1 MYECARYLYIVSIFR
16 TYSTVSIS
24 THQRILCEET
34 HLVLTTQ
41 LDKKVKKKVVLQT
54 RCHDITSLVSAFF
67 FPFHPLSTSR
77 HLPVVKMLKAL
88 ETPIL
93 RCCPPLLFLLTP
105 LIFFVQLVVTLFRA
119 VLLRSVNV
127 LLVACCAIEA
137 RGDLLMKD
145 YASSGDGLVLERAIH
160 LYEAGLGLRPT
171 GDKRRSVLLLN
182 LGTALG
188 RFCTEQ
194 LAGAARLTQ
203 VIMLHREAL
212 ELLPPGRL
220 GRPVRS
226 TAWLPHS
233 LSPLKSSA
241 AWEMSPKQSR
251 RCAKQWT
258 SILTQT
264 ASAPCC

>member
-1 MYECARYLYIVSIFR
+1 MYLFSGRTVLYS
-16 TYSTVSIS
+16 YP
-24 THQRILCEET
+24 THQRET
-34 HLVLTTQ
+34 HLVLTTKF
-41 LDKKVKKKVVLQT
+41 DKKLKKKAVLQP
-54 RCHDITSLVSAFF
+54 RCHDSTSLVSAFF

-77 HLPVVKMLKAL
+77 HLPAVKMLKAL

-93 RCCPPLLFLLTP
+93 RCSRPLLFLLTP
-105 LIFFVQLVVTLFRA
+105 LIFFVELVVTLFRA
-119 VLLRSVNV
+119 VSLRSANV
-127 LLVACCAIEA
+127 LLVAYRAIAA

-145 YASSGDGLVLERAIH
+145 HASFEDSLVLERAIN

-171 GDKRRSVLLLN
+171 GDKRRSVLLLD
-182 LGTALG
+182 LGAALG
-188 RFCTEQ
+188 RLCTEQ
-194 LAGAARLTQ
+194 LADAARLTGAL
-203 VIMLHREAL
+203 MLHREAL
-212 ELLPPGRL
+212 ELPPPGDL

-226 TAWLPHS
+226 TACLPHS
-233 LSPLKSSA
+233 LPPLKSSA